1 MLSLF
6 RAKTQK
12 DFSDKL
18 LGKTRKY
25 RLSRH
30 GAAVA
35 VTGKL
40 LAHYQR
46 QVAPDGLMPPAAGRV
61 ERLGLL
67 LSAAGRFV
75 ICYAVSYPETEDIA
89 GRQEYVHVCPSLDAV
104 REFLAAMHYPDKGEF
119 AEAALVQ
126 AAKTLAGDARTA
138 PRATETRCQMP
149 AAEPAAQGGDA
160 SESERAAQ
168 MGDEL
173 ESERAAQVDD
183 AAEAERTMRPG
194 EAFVAEAPA
203 DPARGAGP
211 SDIAGLLEAAVEA
224 GVLPAATGKGA
235 GSLPAAEAP
244 PEASRP
250 VKPAP

>member
-168 MGDEL
+168 MGD
-173 ESERAAQVDD
+173 

>member
-40 LAHYQR
+40 LAHYRR
-46 QVAPDGLMPPAAGRV
+46 QAAPDGLMPPAAGRV

-75 ICYAVSYPETEDIA
+75 IYYAVAYPETEDIA

-126 AAKTLAGDARTA
+126 AAKTLAGDVRTA
-138 PRATETRCQMP
+138 PQATETRCQMP
-149 AAEPAAQGGDA
+149 AAEPDTARGGDADADAAAARPQGVPDAQGGA
-160 SESERAAQ
+160 LREPS
-168 MGDEL
+168 
-173 ESERAAQVDD
+173 
-183 AAEAERTMRPG
+183 
-194 EAFVAEAPA
+194 
-203 DPARGAGP
+203 GALPHFP
-211 SDIAGLLEAAVEA
+211 SKSD
-224 GVLPAATGKGA
+224 T
-235 GSLPAAEAP
+235 
-244 PEASRP
+244 
-250 VKPAP
+250 

>member
-160 SESERAAQ
+160 
-168 MGDEL
+168 L

>member
-126 AAKTLAGDARTA
+126 AAKTLAGDACTA
-138 PRATETRCQMP
+138 PRATETRCQC
-149 AAEPAAQGGDA
+149 PAAQPDDMPGA
-160 SESERAAQ
+160 QRVARPEAAT
-168 MGDEL
+168 
-173 ESERAAQVDD
+173 A
-183 AAEAERTMRPG
+183 
-194 EAFVAEAPA
+194 AEAPA
-203 DPARGAGP
+203 GPAGP
-211 SDIAGLLEAAVEA
+211 SDIAALLGVAMEA
-224 GVLPAATGKGA
+224 GVLPAAGKGA
-235 GSLPAAEAP
+235 GRTPPADAAP
-244 PEASRP
+244 VPPPPA
-250 VKPAP
+250 KPAP